1 MLLLALCSNCAPL
14 QSLCTPNN
22 AHHYFFAQVC
32 QGIRCA
38 LVGGI
43 IVPSMVSPAQ
53 PPPFSNS
60 SCSKPLPAWPRPFC
74 STPAQALPKPRPA
87 QSHTLLNHA
96 NHLLKPCPPALPKPC
111 PKPALLKQAL
121 LKPRPAQTTT
131 CSTIPAPRPHPAQT
145 TPRPSPAQTSSLLK
159 AIPCSTT
166 PIPCSI

>member
-1 MLLLALCSNCAPL
+1 M
-14 QSLCTPNN
+14 LCTPNN

-43 IVPSMVSPAQ
+43 IVPSRVSPAQ
-53 PPPFSNS
+53 PPPFSNL

-74 STPAQALPKPRPA
+74 STPAQALPKPRSA
-87 QSHTLLNHA
+87 QSHTLFNHA
-96 NHLLKPCPPALPKPC
+96 NHLLKPSALPKPC

-121 LKPRPAQTTT
+121 LKPCLAQTTT
-131 CSTIPAPRPHPAQT
+131 CSTMSCSTIPAPRPHPAQT
-145 TPRPSPAQTSSLLK
+145 TPLPSPAQTSSPLK
-159 AIPCSTT
+159 AIPCSNT